1 MSTFEQLYVPA
12 SDVDDALR
20 PLLRQLHDELQRTP
34 AELSQLR
41 AAIIAVLEF
50 LASPL
55 GHTDANCRAVDS
67 FLMRDETW
75 DGDRLPQPYVDVL
88 ADMAGA
94 LHDTIS
100 APDIA
105 ANFESTPEQ
114 LLERARLL

>member
-1 MSTFEQLYVPA
+1 MTTFEQLYGPA
-12 SDVDDALR
+12 TDADDALR
-20 PLLRQLHDELQRTP
+20 PLLLRLHEELQRTP
-34 AELSQLR
+34 AELSALR

-50 LASPL
+50 LASPR
-55 GHTDANCRAVDS
+55 GRTDANCRTVDS

-75 DGDRLPQPYVDVL
+75 DGDRFPQAYVDVL

-94 LHDTIS
+94 LHDTIT

-114 LLERARLL
+114 LLERARRL

>member
-1 MSTFEQLYVPA
+1 MSTFEQLYRPA
-12 SDVDDALR
+12 TDVDDALR
-20 PLLRQLHDELQRTP
+20 PLLHGLYDELQRMP
-34 AELSQLR
+34 PQLPQLQ

-50 LASPL
+50 LASPR
-55 GHTDANCRAVDS
+55 GRTDANCSAVDS

-75 DGDRLPQPYVDVL
+75 DGDRLPQPFVDVL

-114 LLERARLL
+114 LLERARRL